1 MVRKAIQASLVLLFT
16 FIASPV
22 VLMNAHAAPPCSVT
36 CQLAANTSIPSS
48 DGTVWVLVDNTNYT
62 HLPSTF
68 SFIKGTT
75 HTIQVLNR
83 TLTAPGGARYVWKQW
98 SLNGQGNLY
107 TNSDT
112 LTTPPVDMNYIVGQ
126 SGAFIAVFQKQYTLS
141 LQFSDPS
148 GQPVTPPTSV
158 TLRSGASTIVQTIYT
173 GLWLDATVWIV
184 TNATWEGN
192 SNTESGTA
200 SFDLSAGPVT
210 GTLVLRAYPATILVV
225 DRSNN
230 PVANAVVT
238 ATLAN
243 START
248 LNTDSQGK
256 VHLGH
261 IPLGPYSIHVTYQG
275 RAMGNWTSDASTAP
289 VLTAK
294 LDVGTQAPTDPVNIL
309 RDNWRLAAIG
319 FFASFLGVG
328 ITARIAGRKPRPS
341 QISNTEA

>member
-1 MVRKAIQASLVLLFT
+1 MHKASQACLVLFFSIIL
-16 FIASPV
+16 SPLV
-22 VLMNAHAAPPCSVT
+22 VMNARAAPPCSVT

-62 HLPSTF
+62 RLPGTF
-68 SFIKGTT
+68 SFVKGTT

-83 TLTAPGGARYVWKQW
+83 TLMAPSGARYVWKQW

-112 LTTPPVDMNYIVGQ
+112 LTTPSIVVNYIVGQ
-126 SGAFIAVFQKQYTLS
+126 SGAFTAVFQKQFTLN

-158 TLRSGASTIVQTIYT
+158 TLRNGATTIVETTYT

-184 TNATWEGN
+184 SNATWEGV

-210 GTLVLRAYPATILVV
+210 GTLVLRAYTATITVV
-225 DRSNN
+225 DNSNN
-230 PVANAVVT
+230 PIANAYVI
-238 ATLAN
+238 ATMAN
-243 START
+243 NTVRT
-248 LNTDSQGK
+248 LNTDNQGK

-261 IPLGPYSIHVTYQG
+261 IPLGPYSIQVKYQG
-275 RAMGNWTSDASTAP
+275 RNMGNWTSDASSNPT
-289 VLTAK
+289 LTAK
-294 LDVGTQAPTDPVNIL
+294 LDVGAQQPTDPVNIV
-309 RDNWRLAAIG
+309 RENWRLVAIG
-319 FFASFLGVG
+319 FFAGFIG
-328 ITARIAGRKPRPS
+328 IGIMVRLSGRKPQP
-341 QISNTEA
+341 NETTGE